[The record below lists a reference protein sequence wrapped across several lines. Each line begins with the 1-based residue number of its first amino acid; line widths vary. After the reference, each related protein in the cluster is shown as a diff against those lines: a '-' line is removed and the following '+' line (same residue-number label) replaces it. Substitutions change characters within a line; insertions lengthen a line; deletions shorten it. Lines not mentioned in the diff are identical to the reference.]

1 MCFRARSSGVSR
13 ACRLWQRGR
22 TGTIQDSGYD
32 PVASTIVSQGLRG
45 LLGLTGFYRNF
56 IRNYAFLAKPL
67 ATLLCKDAFEWNE
80 DSQAAFDNLK
90 LTMTRAPVLAL
101 PNFSELFVVLQQSF
115 RTLNDTRLNIHQGAP
130 YYRNRSSQMAAISS
144 RKIIYYPN
152 GS

>member
-1 MCFRARSSGVSR
+1 VCFRARSSGVSR

-101 PNFSELFVVLQQSF
+101 PNFSELFVVEI
-115 RTLNDTRLNIHQGAP
+115 DA
-130 YYRNRSSQMAAISS
+130 SQTAMGVVLTQKDHPVAFFS
-144 RKIIYYPN
+144 KVFGP
-152 GS
+152 

>member
-101 PNFSELFVVLQQSF
+101 PNFSELFVVEI
-115 RTLNDTRLNIHQGAP
+115 DA
-130 YYRNRSSQMAAISS
+130 SQTAMGVVLTQKDHPVAFFS
-144 RKIIYYPN
+144 KVFGP
-152 GS
+152 